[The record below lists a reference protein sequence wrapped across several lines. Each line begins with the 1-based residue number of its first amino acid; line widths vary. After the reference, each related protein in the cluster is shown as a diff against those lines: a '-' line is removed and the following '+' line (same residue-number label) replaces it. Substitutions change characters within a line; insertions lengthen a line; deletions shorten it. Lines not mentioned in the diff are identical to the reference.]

1 MSHAGCRSSGV
12 LAATA
17 VVSADRAKLISVHL
31 TGIINHA
38 DNVLI
43 CSIYDSGTATI
54 SGKTELARFALANG
68 DKTANDTIM
77 FEADMHGVIALEGL
91 YCVITAISPGGNTVA
106 TPGISIEFA

>member
-17 VVSADRAKLISVHL
+17 VVSADRAKLVSVHL
-31 TGIINHA
+31 TAIIGHA
-38 DNVLI
+38 DNMLVV
-43 CSIYDSGTATI
+43 SIYDSATATT

-68 DKTANDTIM
+68 DRTANDTIM
-77 FEADMHGVIALEGL
+77 FEADMHGVIAAEGL
-91 YCVITAISPGGNTVA
+91 YLVITNVSSAGSAA